1 MPKHCD
7 RGYPVTES
15 VANFFIL
22 VNIMQKHFTYK
33 QYDPN
38 RLLDTLQHRLGLNSD
53 QALAQHLH
61 ISPKTLDKIRSGDL
75 QLSATLLLYMAERAA
90 TNMEELRLIVGDRR
104 RKLRLPC
111 RIAA

>member
-1 MPKHCD
+1 
-7 RGYPVTES
+7 
-15 VANFFIL
+15 
-22 VNIMQKHFTYK
+22 MQEQFSYK

-38 RLLDTLQHRLGLNSD
+38 RLLDALQHRLGSRND
-53 QALAQHLH
+53 EELAQHLH
-61 ISPKTLDKIRSGDL
+61 ISLKTLDKIRSGDL

>member
-1 MPKHCD
+1 MPERCY
-7 RGYPVTES
+7 RGYPLY
-15 VANFFIL
+15 VAGFFLI
-22 VNIMQKHFTYK
+22 NTMQKQFPYK

-38 RLLDTLQHRLGLNSD
+38 RLLDALQDRLGLSSD

-61 ISPKTLDKIRSGDL
+61 ISLKTLDKIRSGDL

-90 TNMEELRLIVGDRR
+90 TNMEELRSIVGDRR